1 MGRKHRGAEE
11 KARIAVEALR
21 EDKPIREIA
30 EKYGVHPNQVSEWKR
45 QLVEG
50 AGEVFR
56 RGGGSR
62 AKELEQHE
70 DQLLRELGQA
80 QVEKA
85 FLKKKLKQLGVIE

>member
-1 MGRKHRGAEE
+1 MGRKHRSAEE
-11 KARIAVEALR
+11 KARIALEALR

-62 AKELEQHE
+62 AKVLEQHE

-85 FLKKKLKQLGVIE
+85 FLRNN